1 MMAKTTPSPINN
13 APQFVE
19 VFPIKTDAIP
29 PLTAYQ
35 MRLVGELTPAEQTWI
50 GTRLVAKLRAA
61 HPGYWFWASLRV
73 ITDSPPP
80 IFNLIHTL
88 DQLRAEQP
96 DIYNWIELLEED
108 YAWGAT
114 PEAITDYVMRG
125 PVQALERPISEALA
139 KTAYGIKNTLVER
152 EHRIR
157 AWEVDGQPALSL
169 AVVTRLLYEPE
180 FGVYAATLKD
190 PDELIGLLAA
200 DKTSTTIGEI
210 TKIVGKVKDSRE
222 RLLKESKRDLMRE
235 QIAAAPDDALVV
247 RMLVGYDELDYVAT
261 ALRLLIRV
269 EDAEKFAIK
278 PQMIERALSLQPAMR
293 AQLVKVV
300 SEIVKGAHLID
311 KAFTSASQPD
321 LFVSSKPDVTL
332 RFGENKSRELD
343 PEKLPRD
350 FQTLGAHT
358 RLSKYEREP
367 IRAVVINTLADEEE
381 VAFFVEALKRAMSR
395 EYGFTLDIVR
405 ERKVRVVTQ
414 ANLES
419 AVRLLAKEDTPLVI
433 VFLADEESDDEDEAI
448 GDRYARVQT
457 IGRGLSCLIIHEG
470 TMHKPE
476 AMPDIVMGILAR
488 TGNTPYLLQEPI
500 PYADRVVGLHLIR
513 QHKKDGD
520 HITGIARIFRA
531 DGGLIKAIIAG
542 SLANE
547 GDEGEGLPDALL
559 EKLLPREHIK
569 GQRVMIHHDGRLKR
583 DVMLSL
589 DQWEQANG
597 ASFAAVEIVRRGIP
611 RIYALKQ
618 GKIEPP
624 EWGSTFRLSDTEA
637 FLVSSFAA
645 ADMTPQPIHLRVEP
659 PLTIDQA
666 IHSVMTFSLFH
677 YGALRQPKLPIT
689 IHHSDLIELS
699 IARGVMPVP
708 FVSDLPFWL

>member
-1 MMAKTTPSPINN
+1 MAKMTPSSTS

-19 VFPIKTDAIP
+19 VFPIKTGALP

-35 MRLVGELTPAEQTWI
+35 MRLVGELTPSEQTWI
-50 GTRLVAKLRAA
+50 GTRLVAKLRTA
-61 HPGYWFWASLRV
+61 HPGYWFWASQRV

-80 IFNLIHTL
+80 ALTIVATL
-88 DQLRAEQP
+88 DHLRAEQP
-96 DIYNWIELLEED
+96 DIYNWIDMLEED

-125 PVQALERPISEALA
+125 PVQALDRPIAEALA

-152 EHRIR
+152 EHRMR

-180 FGVYAATLKD
+180 FGAYAATLKD

-210 TKIVGKVKDSRE
+210 TKIVGKVKESRD
-222 RLLKESKRDLMRE
+222 RLLKESKRDVMRE
-235 QIAAAPDDALVV
+235 QIAVAPDDALVV
-247 RMLVGYDELDYVAT
+247 RLLIGYDEFDYVAP

-278 PQMIERALSLQPAMR
+278 PQMVERALSLQPAMR
-293 AQLVKVV
+293 AQMVKVV
-300 SEIVKGAHLID
+300 SDILKNANLID
-311 KAFTSASQPD
+311 KAYSSANQPD
-321 LFVSSKPDVTL
+321 LFISSKPQVTL
-332 RFGENKSRELD
+332 RFGENKARELD

-358 RLSKYEREP
+358 RLPTYEREP
-367 IRAVVINTLADEEE
+367 IRAVVINTLSDDEE
-381 VAFFVEALKRAMSR
+381 VAFFVEAMKRAMSR

-433 VFLADEESDDEDEAI
+433 VFLADEESDDEDEAV
-448 GDRYARVQT
+448 GDRYARIQT

-476 AMPDIVMGILAR
+476 AMPDIVMGVIAR
-488 TGNTPYLLQEPI
+488 TGNIPYLLHEPI
-500 PYADRVVGLHLIR
+500 PYADRVIGLHLIR

-520 HITGIARIFRA
+520 HVTGIARIFRA
-531 DGGLIKAIIAG
+531 DGALIKAVIAD
-542 SLANE
+542 ARA
-547 GDEGEGLPDALL
+547 GDDDEGLPDTLM
-559 EKLLPREHIK
+559 EKLLPQDFISGK
-569 GQRVMIHHDGRLKR
+569 RVILHLDGRLKR
-583 DVMLSL
+583 DVALSL
-589 DQWEQANG
+589 ERWEAQTKAT
-597 ASFAAVEIVRRGIP
+597 FAPVEIVRRGIP
-611 RIYALKQ
+611 RLYTLKQ

-624 EWGSTFRLSDTEA
+624 DWGSTFRLSDTEA

-645 ADMTPQPIHLRVEP
+645 ADITPQPLHLRVEP

-666 IHSVMTFSLFH
+666 IQSVMAFSLFH
-677 YGALRQPKLPIT
+677 YGALRQPKLPVT

-699 IARGVMPVP
+699 ITRGVMPVP
-708 FVSDLPFWL
+708 FVSDVPFWL